1 MCPVSRDTRDAQTRR
16 VVSRDTRGVPRF
28 PRANLPRATSRP
40 FSHGFEPTPR
50 NGGTPLRL
58 PAILGRVPSS
68 CLPETR
74 DPRHFFFFADLSR
87 VFPGVVVARSS
98 TRFRPFFVVAVKY
111 EEVEQDVP
119 SLSKLRKCASNV
131 YSVDIIRKM
140 ELAVLIELDWE
151 LSRVCSAHF
160 LEAVL
165 ALTGGGTFPHDDIG
179 DRQWTNACCAQLR
192 KLCGFLHSICL
203 QDGHIGARAGEP
215 SRLAAAIVATAR
227 LQLGIYPVWPAE
239 LRAATGYACDTL
251 GPAMSSIMKLYK
263 DSLPP
268 SGIGNGGGVENEGGG
283 VEETN
288 AFFET
293 DDKAYERAGG
303 PGGYESGSGSLGS
316 AATREVSVM
325 SADGVFQGDLDVVRS
340 GKYADDEGHREFL
353 TPSPTGPLDTGM
365 FFDEAPM
372 STEAPAA

>member
-1 MCPVSRDTRDAQTRR
+1 M
-16 VVSRDTRGVPRF
+16 
-28 PRANLPRATSRP
+28 
-40 FSHGFEPTPR
+40 
-50 NGGTPLRL
+50 
-58 PAILGRVPSS
+58 
-68 CLPETR
+68 
-74 DPRHFFFFADLSR
+74 
-87 VFPGVVVARSS
+87 
-98 TRFRPFFVVAVKY
+98 
-111 EEVEQDVP
+111 EQDVP

-239 LRAATGYACDTL
+239 QRAATGYACDTL

-268 SGIGNGGGVENEGGG
+268 SGIGSGGGGENETGLR

-288 AFFET
+288 AFFESN
-293 DDKAYERAGG
+293 DKAYERGAGG

-325 SADGVFQGDLDVVRS
+325 SADGVFQGDLDFVRS
-340 GKYADDEGHREFL
+340 GKYVDDEGHREFL
-353 TPSPTGPLDTGM
+353 TPSPTGPLDAGM
-365 FFDEAPM
+365 CFDEAPF

>member
-1 MCPVSRDTRDAQTRR
+1 M
-16 VVSRDTRGVPRF
+16 
-28 PRANLPRATSRP
+28 
-40 FSHGFEPTPR
+40 
-50 NGGTPLRL
+50 
-58 PAILGRVPSS
+58 
-68 CLPETR
+68 
-74 DPRHFFFFADLSR
+74 
-87 VFPGVVVARSS
+87 
-98 TRFRPFFVVAVKY
+98 
-111 EEVEQDVP
+111 
-119 SLSKLRKCASNV
+119 SKLRKCASNV

-179 DRQWTNACCAQLR
+179 DRQWTSACCAQLR

-203 QDGHIGARAGEP
+203 QDGHIGARHGDAP

-268 SGIGNGGGVENEGGG
+268 SGSGGSARDIPANGEKALDGRAY
-283 VEETN
+283 EEDD

-293 DDKAYERAGG
+293 KAYETAPR
-303 PGGYESGSGSLGS
+303 GGYESGSGSLAS
-316 AATREVSVM
+316 AATREGSVCA
-325 SADGVFQGDLDVVRS
+325 SGDGVFQGDVV
-340 GKYADDEGHREFL
+340 GKHDFPVECTPREFL
-353 TPSPTGPLDTGM
+353 TPSPTGPLDAAG
-365 FFDEAPM
+365 FFDEPFETALR
-372 STEAPAA
+372 A

>member
-1 MCPVSRDTRDAQTRR
+1 MSIV
-16 VVSRDTRGVPRF
+16 
-28 PRANLPRATSRP
+28 
-40 FSHGFEPTPR
+40 
-50 NGGTPLRL
+50 
-58 PAILGRVPSS
+58 
-68 CLPETR
+68 
-74 DPRHFFFFADLSR
+74 
-87 VFPGVVVARSS
+87 
-98 TRFRPFFVVAVKY
+98 VKY

-179 DRQWTNACCAQLR
+179 DRRWTSACCVQLR

-203 QDGHIGARAGEP
+203 QDGHIGVRHGDAP
-215 SRLAAAIVATAR
+215 SRLAAAIIATAR

-239 LRAATGYACDTL
+239 LRAATGYGCDTL

-268 SGIGNGGGVENEGGG
+268 SGVDRAGMADGADGEKPGGVAA
-283 VEETN
+283 EESRG
-288 AFFET
+288 FFET
-293 DDKAYERAGG
+293 KAYA
-303 PGGYESGSGSLGS
+303 PGGYESGSGSLES
-316 AATREVSVM
+316 AATREGSVM
-325 SADGVFQGDLDVVRS
+325 SGVGVFQGDVLETHGVECGR
-340 GKYADDEGHREFL
+340 GFL
-353 TPSPTGPLDTGM
+353 TPSPTGPLDAAG
-365 FFDEAPM
+365 FFDGPFETAGVG
-372 STEAPAA
+372 AGVA